1 MQHVGRFSSNGDN
14 ANDTAKKKRRAF
26 NLRARHHIEGAR

>member
-14 ANDTAKKKRRAF
+14 ANDMAKKKRRAS
-26 NLRARHHIEGAR
+26 NLRVRHHIEGAR